1 MSSAQKTMVRYNYLL
16 SVTSDA
22 QGDFA
27 KTSNSWANQVRILQL
42 NFENLEATLGKAFIA
57 SLTPVLSFVNQLI
70 EGLTYA
76 ASIFTDFIYKL
87 TGTSDTAQSAAASV
101 TGLAGATDDSTAATK
116 ANSKATKEASNNL
129 ANFDK
134 INTLSQDNT
143 SGSSDGAVS
152 PSDLSSTLGISPT
165 SSADNSIADKIKTSL
180 KGIYSILIASS
191 ALLVIGTILAFS
203 GHPVIGIAL
212 MAAGAVGL
220 AVAAALEWGSLEQA
234 LKEQVSKMQ
243 ALIGGA
249 LLVIGAIL
257 AFSGAAVPLG
267 IGLMIAGA
275 LNLATAIAV
284 NWSNMDSSIAG
295 ELATILGLVAGAF
308 LVLGI
313 MLCFLGANVGLGIAL
328 IAIGAVSLAAAIA
341 VDWNSTSNHV
351 ATTISL
357 IAGIVSGALL
367 AIGAIMV
374 FTGGSLPL
382 GIGLMIA
389 GAVSLAA
396 TVAVNWNS
404 TSSQMSQT
412 ISIITALVSAAL
424 LAIGA
429 VLVFGAGS
437 TPLGIGLMAAGAVGL
452 ASTVAINW
460 NNIQDALQGPIGT
473 IIALVSGALLVLGA
487 VLAFSNPTTLPLGIG
502 LMAAGAIGL
511 AATVAVNW
519 ENIIEALQGPIGEVT
534 AAISG
539 ALLALGAV
547 LAFSNPI
554 TLPLGIAIMALGAV
568 GLATVIAVN
577 WNTIVTA
584 LQGPIGAITAAASAA
599 LLALGVILCL
609 SGVGI
614 PLGIGL
620 ILAGAAGLA
629 AVIAI
634 NWDYIPDKVAG
645 IWVKI
650 KDGTKNFINWMV
662 GGIEWMVNKVL
673 DGINWMIDQLNKIS
687 FSVPDWVPK
696 IGGKSFGVNISNVAP
711 VSLPRLAQGA
721 VIPPNRQFMAVLGDQ
736 TSGTNIET
744 PLDTM
749 VDAFKT
755 ALSDVET
762 QNNVPQT
769 IQIVASGDDA
779 GLIKYIKFSLDKE
792 SSRVGTR
799 LVTGG
804 GRY

>member
-1 MSSAQKTMVRYNYLL
+1 
-16 SVTSDA
+16 
-22 QGDFA
+22 
-27 KTSNSWANQVRILQL
+27 
-42 NFENLEATLGKAFIA
+42 
-57 SLTPVLSFVNQLI
+57 
-70 EGLTYA
+70 
-76 ASIFTDFIYKL
+76 
-87 TGTSDTAQSAAASV
+87 
-101 TGLAGATDDSTAATK
+101 
-116 ANSKATKEASNNL
+116 
-129 ANFDK
+129 
-134 INTLSQDNT
+134 
-143 SGSSDGAVS
+143 
-152 PSDLSSTLGISPT
+152 LGISPT

-220 AVAAALEWGSLEQA
+220 AVAAALEWGSLAQA

-243 ALIGGA
+243 ILIGGA

-275 LNLATAIAV
+275 SNLATAIAV

-341 VDWNSTSNHV
+341 VDWNSTSNQV

-404 TSSQMSQT
+404 TSTQMTQT

-424 LAIGA
+424 LVIGA

-452 ASTVAINW
+452 ASTVAVNW
-460 NNIQDALQGPIGT
+460 DNIQDALQGPIGT
-473 IIALVSGALLVLGA
+473 ITALVGGALLALGA
-487 VLAFSNPTTLPLGIG
+487 VLAFSGGALPLGIG
-502 LMAAGAIGL
+502 LMAAGAISL
-511 AATVAVNW
+511 AAVVALNW

-534 AAISG
+534 AAISA
-539 ALLALGAV
+539 ALLALGAL
-547 LAFSNPI
+547 LAFSGVA
-554 TLPLGIAIMALGAV
+554 LPLGIAIMALGAV

-584 LQGPIGAITAAASAA
+584 LQGPIGLITAAASAA

-629 AVIAI
+629 TVVAV
-634 NWDYIPDKVAG
+634 NWDYIPDKVSG
-645 IWVKI
+645 IWKSVEG
-650 KDGTKNFINWMV
+650 GTKSFINWMV
-662 GGIEWMVNKVL
+662 SGIEWMVNKVIS
-673 DGINWMIDQLNKIS
+673 GVNWMIDQLNKVS

-696 IGGKSFGVNISNVAP
+696 IGGKHFGFDISNISP

-744 PLDTM
+744 PLNTM

-755 ALSDVET
+755 ALSESGT
-762 QNNVPQT
+762 SNTGAQ
-769 IQIVASGDDA
+769 QIIINASGDDA

-792 SSRVGTR
+792 NSRVGTR